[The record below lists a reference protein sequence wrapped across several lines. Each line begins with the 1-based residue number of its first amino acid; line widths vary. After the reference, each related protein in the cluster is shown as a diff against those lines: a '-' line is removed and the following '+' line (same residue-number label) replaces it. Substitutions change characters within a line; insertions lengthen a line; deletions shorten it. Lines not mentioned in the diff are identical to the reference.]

1 MAKQI
6 TRTGDNCF
14 VYTQDEVFNLV
25 NKQSLESL
33 CLAFEVYGELNTAK
47 DNVIVIHHSLS
58 TSAHAANLATPS
70 TDFDYNH
77 RDDAGWWDSMIGSGK
92 ALDPDEYCIICI
104 NNIGSCYG
112 STGPSDYP
120 HEFPVITMHD
130 IVNSQ
135 KLVLDQLGITK
146 VKLLIGGSMG
156 GMISLAWL
164 QMYPNDLENIFLVAC
179 SHKAYPINVFN
190 RMIQREILKLDQDKS
205 SGQKQGL
212 KIARMLGYYNY
223 RSNSELEDRFGNVNS
238 ELAGDRALADSEAY
252 KNTELY
258 NYFSYNADKF
268 IKNFDADSYN
278 VLLNAMDLFDLSK
291 ENAYHAAGYP
301 SVNNECNIIVVG
313 IDTDILFPIWQQQE
327 IVDLLR
333 ACGYDPYFIE
343 HVSPFGHDAF
353 FIEHE
358 AFSGYISRLLT
369 KRKNKSG
376 YKTRRARL
384 S

>member
-1 MAKQI
+1 MDFTLSEEQLALKQVIKEFADNEIAPNAAKWDQECI
-6 TRTGDNCF
+6 FPIDAFQKSAEIGIGGL
-14 VYTQDEVFNLV
+14 YTSSSF
-25 NKQSLESL
+25 
-33 CLAFEVYGELNTAK
+33 
-47 DNVIVIHHSLS
+47 
-58 TSAHAANLATPS
+58 
-70 TDFDYNH
+70 
-77 RDDAGWWDSMIGSGK
+77 
-92 ALDPDEYCIICI
+92 
-104 NNIGSCYG
+104 
-112 STGPSDYP
+112 
-120 HEFPVITMHD
+120 
-130 IVNSQ
+130 
-135 KLVLDQLGITK
+135 
-146 VKLLIGGSMG
+146 GGSMG